1 MTVQNNAAHGSP
13 PLLRVFVLDGD
24 QPERAYEFRQ
34 PFKIGRSPECA
45 VCVPNKF
52 LSRSHVEVVFENSE
66 WTVRDLNSSNGMFLG
81 DARVAKYTVTGT
93 PTKLRLG
100 LGGPFVSVHM
110 DVPPSAQLSTH
121 PAVPPTPSVQSYVQH
136 YFGQKEE
143 GAPIGQHTMF
153 VRAAFSEVQKRQR
166 NNWLVLLGALAV
178 VVVLVSGYAAY
189 QHREVGK
196 QRALAESVF
205 YSVKALDVDIANF
218 QRVAIE
224 TNSDSWSSQL
234 RGYQER
240 RRKLELRYAQFA
252 AAVGGRD
259 KKLTEQQ
266 QLTMRI
272 ARIFGECELA
282 MPSTFQAEIEKY
294 IQKWKSTGRL
304 ARAVA
309 AANEKGYTRTI
320 AKELLAVGLPP
331 QFFYLALQ
339 ESDFDPYISG
349 PETHMG
355 IAKGMWQFIPETAI
369 KYGMKVGPLVA
380 LRRPDPSDDRHHWDI
395 ETKAAAQYM
404 RDLYAS
410 DAQASGLLVM
420 ACYNWGEDRV
430 LPLVRSLPA
439 NPEERNFWKIQE
451 KYGRKLPAET
461 YDYVLSIVSAAIIG
475 ENPRLFGFD
484 FDNPLGHLESH

>member
-1 MTVQNNAAHGSP
+1 MTATNNPTPGSP
-13 PLLRVFVLDGD
+13 PLLRILVLDGD
-24 QPERAYEFRQ
+24 QPERAFEFRES
-34 PFKIGRSPECA
+34 FKIGRSPECA

-52 LSRSHVEVVFENSE
+52 LSRCHVEVVFENAA
-66 WTVRDLNSSNGMFLG
+66 WMVRDLNSSNGMFLG

-110 DVPPSAQLSTH
+110 EVSPSKQTPVPSDVQ
-121 PAVPPTPSVQSYVQH
+121 PSVHSYVQH

-143 GAPIGQHTMF
+143 GTPIGQHTMF
-153 VRAAFSEVQKRQR
+153 VRMAFSQVQKRQR
-166 NNWLVLLGALAV
+166 TGWLLLLGVLAV
-178 VVVLVSGYAAY
+178 LVVLVSGYAAY
-189 QHREVGK
+189 QHREVSK

-218 QRVAIE
+218 ERLAIE
-224 TNSDSWSSQL
+224 TNSESWSSQL
-234 RGYQER
+234 RAYQER
-240 RRKLELRYAQFA
+240 RRKLELRYLQFA

-266 QLTMRI
+266 QITIRI

-282 MPSTFQAEIEKY
+282 MPATFQAEIDKY
-294 IQKWKSTGRL
+294 IRKWQSSGRL

-309 AANEKGYTRTI
+309 EANQKGYTRTI

-355 IAKGMWQFIPETAI
+355 IAKGMWQFVPETAI

-380 LRRPDPSDDRHHWDI
+380 LRRPDPSDDRHHWDV

-430 LPLVRSLPA
+430 LPLVRGLPA

-451 KYGRKLPAET
+451 KFGRKIPAET

-484 FDNPLGHLESH
+484 FDNPLAHLESH